1 MGKTVFATD
10 INVKKVDN
18 QVIYAKSAYFEN
30 VNATGTN
37 LNTDLVDG
45 DKYTKSDTKLKI
57 NIQDENTMVV
67 TTRINGNDIT
77 FTAIP
82 IGRSENSNVVYFEG
96 ESSDPQYSI
105 VNFTYEENIGESSM
119 YFTKYKNIDKSKS
132 STVLKIYLKKNNSRD
147 YIILEAFDFK
157 SSFDK
162 LFINSLPEDSLLGA
176 WTAREFEPIDSYMG
190 EDNSVLMPRAIIN
203 DKYWVC
209 TKTFFYMGETNTHTI
224 RWRTTVDYS
233 NVLVGQEAYL
243 YYTVKVYDKT
253 STYSVNSNMN
263 STSQSYLH
271 VNGLTVDQSS
281 IPYTAWKSTK
291 IDGNVTSRIGGTL
304 SASIGVN
311 LGVLNLS
318 YSFPISFSHKAYI
331 DLDQTYTSY
340 DNSGGN
346 YTRNINTKMDS
357 NFTLTQETQYFEV
370 RSALRDYGNTIRTS
384 QLMKTRFH
392 VAIINA
398 ATLEIFPYYCDQ
410 NVYVGIN

>member
-1 MGKTVFATD
+1 
-10 INVKKVDN
+10 
-18 QVIYAKSAYFEN
+18 
-30 VNATGTN
+30 
-37 LNTDLVDG
+37 
-45 DKYTKSDTKLKI
+45 
-57 NIQDENTMVV
+57 
-67 TTRINGNDIT
+67 
-77 FTAIP
+77 
-82 IGRSENSNVVYFEG
+82 
-96 ESSDPQYSI
+96 
-105 VNFTYEENIGESSM
+105 
-119 YFTKYKNIDKSKS
+119 
-132 STVLKIYLKKNNSRD
+132 
-147 YIILEAFDFK
+147 
-157 SSFDK
+157 
-162 LFINSLPEDSLLGA
+162 
-176 WTAREFEPIDSYMG
+176 
-190 EDNSVLMPRAIIN
+190 
-203 DKYWVC
+203 
-209 TKTFFYMGETNTHTI
+209 
-224 RWRTTVDYS
+224 
-233 NVLVGQEAYL
+233 
-243 YYTVKVYDKT
+243 
-253 STYSVNSNMN
+253 MN

>member
-1 MGKTVFATD
+1 MKKIVCKVLAMCFFLSMGKTVFATD

-203 DKYWVC
+203 DKY
-209 TKTFFYMGETNTHTI
+209 
-224 RWRTTVDYS
+224 
-233 NVLVGQEAYL
+233 
-243 YYTVKVYDKT
+243 
-253 STYSVNSNMN
+253 
-263 STSQSYLH
+263 
-271 VNGLTVDQSS
+271 
-281 IPYTAWKSTK
+281 
-291 IDGNVTSRIGGTL
+291 
-304 SASIGVN
+304 
-311 LGVLNLS
+311 
-318 YSFPISFSHKAYI
+318 
-331 DLDQTYTSY
+331 
-340 DNSGGN
+340 
-346 YTRNINTKMDS
+346 
-357 NFTLTQETQYFEV
+357 
-370 RSALRDYGNTIRTS
+370 
-384 QLMKTRFH
+384 
-392 VAIINA
+392 
-398 ATLEIFPYYCDQ
+398 
-410 NVYVGIN
+410 